1 MRSSAIRVC
10 AEQVHSGWVI
20 SLRLILLLRGSNPAQ
35 SSNMLE
41 WACQDWGSHEQPV
54 TAMNKTATALNP
66 IPAFYEAGCSE
77 IQQYL

>member
-1 MRSSAIRVC
+1 
-10 AEQVHSGWVI
+10 
-20 SLRLILLLRGSNPAQ
+20 
-35 SSNMLE
+35 MLE

-54 TAMNKTATALNP
+54 TAMNKAATALNP